1 MKPAP
6 MSNQAGE
13 GGSGVTK
20 YYITLIITN
29 NNEEGGGLQGITN
42 LIMRRGV
49 TRYYVTLIITKNN
62 EEGELQ
68 GITVT

>member
-1 MKPAP
+1 MRR
-6 MSNQAGE
+6 
-13 GGSGVTK
+13 GGGYKVLHNLI
-20 YYITLIITN
+20 ITLI
-29 NNEEGGGLQGITN
+29 
-42 LIMRRGV
+42 IMRRGV